1 MDEKVL
7 ETIKNRKNWD
17 SGLFE
22 TYGMEFLK
30 NSGRVREALVPMG
43 LYEEFDTV
51 LCHWKQTGEILNTP
65 AAVSGTEQQEKEK
78 KSFREYV
85 SIAQEKRSFPILCLP
100 AVLSEYTFAVSD
112 SLQVPPDT
120 VAVAVLSCL
129 AAAVQGKYSI
139 RITGSWIEPLN
150 LYTIVVARPS
160 ERKSPVI
167 KLAKEP
173 IDSYVMNY
181 NTEHELEIHNFE
193 RRCRILRKQIMAM
206 EDQVSKLSPA
216 GTENRKKGKLT
227 YTMEDIEK
235 LQKELSD
242 LEKNPV
248 KQVQILFDDVTPES
262 LSLVLA
268 QNSERAAI
276 ISAEGGVFGA
286 LAGRYSDKPNMDLF
300 LKGYS
305 GESYSTTRVG
315 RKGENLSHPLLTMHL
330 ALQPRVIEDV
340 MKNKD
345 FRGRGLTARF
355 LYSYPVSRIGSREL
369 KMEPVNEQVKYAYD
383 KCIQDF
389 LAIPDNL
396 GERELLLDTEAYKEF
411 KNFYDWVEKA
421 LNSELEDIEEW
432 GGKLVGNTARIAGLL
447 HCAIYGRDAYN
458 HKIERITMVNA
469 IEIGQ
474 YFINH
479 ADTVFNICD
488 SKETE
493 TVLYVLDK
501 ICSSYQKGSLKHSI
515 KKRDLQRK
523 CRKKLPEELDKY
535 IDILQKNGYIRT
547 EYVKNSGLTTVY
559 YIVNPE
565 YLQELED

>member
-1 MDEKVL
+1 MDERIF
-7 ETIKNRKNWD
+7 ETIRSRESWT

-22 TYGMEFLK
+22 TYGAELLNHPK
-30 NSGRVREALVPMG
+30 EVRESLTPLG
-43 LYEEFDTV
+43 IYEEFDTV
-51 LCHWKQTGEILNTP
+51 LCHWKQTGEILNIP
-65 AAVSGTEQQEKEK
+65 AAGSEIEQQGVVKNG
-78 KSFREYV
+78 FREYV
-85 SIAQEKRSFPILCLP
+85 CISQQKKEFPILCLP
-100 AVLSEYTFAVSD
+100 AVLSEYVFAVSD

-120 VAVAVLSCL
+120 VAVAALSCL

-173 IDSYVMNY
+173 IDTYVMNY

-193 RRCRILRKQIMAM
+193 RHCRILRKQISAM
-206 EDQVSKLSPA
+206 EDQISKLSPA
-216 GTENRKKGKLT
+216 GKGSKGKQT
-227 YTMEDIEK
+227 YTMDDIEN

-242 LEKNPV
+242 LEKNPIR
-248 KQVQILFDDVTPES
+248 QVQILFDDVTPES

-300 LKGYS
+300 LKGYT

-389 LAIPDNL
+389 LAVPDNL

-432 GGKLVGNTARIAGLL
+432 GGKLVGNTARIAALL
-447 HCAIYGRDAYN
+447 HCAIYGRDAYG
-458 HKIERITMVNA
+458 HKIDRITMGNA
-469 IEIGQ
+469 VEIGK

-479 ADTVFNICD
+479 ADIVFNVCD

-493 TVLYVLDK
+493 SALYVMGK
-501 ICSSYQKGSLKHSI
+501 ICSSYQKGTLKHSI
-515 KKRDLQRK
+515 TKRELQRK
-523 CRKKLPEELDKY
+523 CRKKLPGELDKY
-535 IDILQKNGYIRT
+535 IAVLQANGYLRV
-547 EYVKNSGLTTVY
+547 EYVKNSGHTTAC

-565 YLQELED
+565 YLRELED